1 MRSFGCLGF
10 ALPAAL
16 GACLADRKKN
26 VISLSGD
33 GAFLFNCQELSTAAT
48 CGLTNFIQIILNNSG
63 YSSLHDLARAK
74 FPKQSEYYLWNNID
88 YHRFS
93 ESLGVKAI
101 TIDSPKQVEPA
112 LTKALRKKGPYL
124 INVITTDQDNLKEA
138 FWSE

>member
-1 MRSFGCLGF
+1 MRSYGCLGF

-16 GACLADRKKN
+16 GACLADRRKK

-48 CGLTNFIQIILNNSG
+48 YGLTNFIQIILNNSG
-63 YSSLHDLARAK
+63 YSSLHDLTRAQ
-74 FPKQSEYYLWNNID
+74 FEKQEEYYLWKKID

-101 TIDSPKQVEPA
+101 TVASPRQVAPA
-112 LTKALRKKGPYL
+112 LKKALAGNGPYL
-124 INVITTDQDNLKEA
+124 LNVTTTDQDNLKGA
-138 FWSE
+138 FWTE